1 VLRIAESKA
10 VCKLL
15 ALVVAGLGAISLP
28 SSPLAGQTSRSASS
42 GTATLK
48 AGTLVSVDTA
58 AAVLTLKPRSGPNVP
73 YRYTEKTRL
82 TRGKKTVEIGAFSPG
97 DEVIVRFR
105 RSSVGPASLYDL
117 ADKPSWE
124 WLNRVRH
131 EITPVTVK
139 EIADDLLRTTEGP
152 DAAEVDYRVTDN
164 TLWAKDGHPVAPVD
178 FVAGDIVYIVPRL
191 LPGGSVLAVG
201 VSDTKEMAARLK
213 ERSRFTVTGT
223 LKTVNLATR
232 AVSLHTLAGDSRD
245 ITLLPDCVVRRA
257 AKDVAFG
264 ALKAGQTVTVH
275 LTRNDEGEKVGKQ
288 ITIQTKRPAKK
299 PPKKKPQ
306 DSRLSFSPNSFQYS

>member
-1 VLRIAESKA
+1 
-10 VCKLL
+10 
-15 ALVVAGLGAISLP
+15 
-28 SSPLAGQTSRSASS
+28 
-42 GTATLK
+42 
-48 AGTLVSVDTA
+48 VSVDTA